1 MFSGGKWKTQLVREL
16 QKLLEVMEMS
26 IMFWFS
32 ELGGKELGIN
42 FFQNRVL
49 FCKFS
54 IVHFTCCTENMNQ

>member
-1 MFSGGKWKTQLVREL
+1 
-16 QKLLEVMEMS
+16 MEMS
-26 IMFWFS
+26 ILFWLS